1 MKELI
6 AQGPVDVNVRA
17 LPDPGITTALILD
30 EVGRKVPVKLIGA
43 YYTADQMR
51 EHAKAATHDCA
62 DTLSINRS
70 EAQLM
75 AGEMSASE
83 WRTVAAILRA
93 LQSRMRSNAEVTGG
107 PLAARPVD

>member
-1 MKELI
+1 ML
-6 AQGPVDVNVRA
+6 AQGRIERKVRA
-17 LPDPGITTALILD
+17 LPEPGITTALVLD
-30 EVGRKVPVKLIGA
+30 EVGRKAPVKLIGA

-75 AGEMSASE
+75 AGEMTASE
-83 WRTVAAILRA
+83 WRIF
-93 LQSRMRSNAEVTGG
+93 NGDGNENITG
-107 PLAARPVD
+107 

>member
-1 MKELI
+1 MKEPI
-6 AQGPVDVNVRA
+6 AKGPVDVNVRA
-17 LPDPGITTALILD
+17 LPEPGITTALVLD
-30 EVGRKVPVKLIGA
+30 EVGRRVPMKLIGA

-51 EHAKAATHDCA
+51 EHANSATHYCA

-93 LQSRMRSNAEVTGG
+93 LQSRMRSNAKVS
-107 PLAARPVD
+107 